1 MSSWSKHLQTDVW
14 TCLHICRLRF
24 CEWTGCRRLLVPFLT
39 WNSQLCHQ
47 IYSLMM
53 HGSYKVAFD
62 SVWGFKSINFQA
74 EGCDQK
80 GAGVRS
86 LGDKGEHR
94 RENDT
99 AHQKFSSSL
108 PEIWL
113 DVFLSASCFRHHPK
127 NFWFLPELDPDWATI
142 GFRIDPLQTA
152 IQFKSTD
159 TSDGSITRLYLQKKC
174 IKGLWSFWALAFAVL
189 LSFANRFSIFQ
200 LSFLSKSSDF
210 NQQLSLRPQCLNIE
224 TNQHDVLR
232 ANCVTMS

>member
-24 CEWTGCRRLLVPFLT
+24 CEWTGCRWLLVPFLT

-47 IYSLMM
+47 IYSLPLWWCMDPIR
-53 HGSYKVAFD
+53 FD
-62 SVWGFKSINFQA
+62 SVWGFKSIHFPA
-74 EGCDQK
+74 EGCDRK

-86 LGDKGEHR
+86 LGDKGEYR

-99 AHQKFSSSL
+99 AHQKFSL
-108 PEIWL
+108 IWL
-113 DVFLSASCFRHHPK
+113 DIFLSASCFRHHPK

-159 TSDGSITRLYLQKKC
+159 TSDGSITWLYLQNKC
-174 IKGLWSFWALAFAVL
+174 IKGLWSFWALAL
-189 LSFANRFSIFQ
+189 LFCSAFLTGLVFFSSVFCPT
-200 LSFLSKSSDF
+200 SSDF
-210 NQQLSLRPQCLNIE
+210 NQQLSLSPQCLNIE

>member
-1 MSSWSKHLQTDVW
+1 MPSYLQTEVLWMNRMQMVAGTVFNVKFPTLPSD
-14 TCLHICRLRF
+14 LQS
-24 CEWTGCRRLLVPFLT
+24 PP
-39 WNSQLCHQ
+39 
-47 IYSLMM
+47 LMM

-62 SVWGFKSINFQA
+62 SVWGFKSIHFQA
-74 EGCDQK
+74 EGCDRK

-86 LGDKGEHR
+86 LGDKGEYR

-99 AHQKFSSSL
+99 AHQKFSL
-108 PEIWL
+108 IWL
-113 DVFLSASCFRHHPK
+113 DIFLSASCFRHHPK

-159 TSDGSITRLYLQKKC
+159 TSDGSITWLYLQNKC
-174 IKGLWSFWALAFAVL
+174 IKGLWSFWALAL
-189 LSFANRFSIFQ
+189 LFCSASLTGLVFFSSVFCPT
-200 LSFLSKSSDF
+200 SSDF
-210 NQQLSLRPQCLNIE
+210 NQQLSLSPQCLNIE